1 NKTTGLTEGVEYTL
15 SVTDALGKSVTER
28 YEIKAKSITEIFN
41 GFMTPA
47 VSALGSVLFWDPFA
61 ASGLYDPITYADV
74 KLIPVPGWTAG
85 IEEKFTLDQ
94 WLVAEGEHVDKGQ
107 EIAVVGKA
115 SGGTISVSALESGT
129 LKYLVKEGGV
139 IYNFENAAHVVEV
152 GAHNLAEIEYD
163 EPVALLHPNGD
174 FQTTSIPFIVI
185 WLILGA
191 TFFTLRMGFINF
203 RGFRHALDLARG
215 KYDDPNAPGQVTHF
229 QALATAVSG
238 TVGLGNI
245 AGVAVA
251 VSIGGAGSTL
261 WIIIAG
267 LLGMSSKFV
276 ECTLGVKYR
285 NILPDGR
292 VFG

>member
-1 NKTTGLTEGVEYTL
+1 GQIEVEVSESNPTYIYKWSNQATSLKSNKTTGLTEGVEYTL

-163 EPVALLHPNGD
+163 EPVALL
-174 FQTTSIPFIVI
+174 
-185 WLILGA
+185 
-191 TFFTLRMGFINF
+191 
-203 RGFRHALDLARG
+203 
-215 KYDDPNAPGQVTHF
+215 
-229 QALATAVSG
+229 
-238 TVGLGNI
+238 
-245 AGVAVA
+245 
-251 VSIGGAGSTL
+251 
-261 WIIIAG
+261 
-267 LLGMSSKFV
+267 
-276 ECTLGVKYR
+276 
-285 NILPDGR
+285 
-292 VFG
+292 